1 MRNMFTRSAGL
12 ALCLLICGLTG
23 YSQSK
28 IIRVALYDD
37 ISGSG
42 AGPKNF
48 ELCLRDSTKFFTK
61 RIKAADIR
69 NGILHDFDVLIQP
82 GGSGSKQGKNL
93 EVSGR
98 DSIVHFVKRGGGYL
112 GVCAG
117 AYLATADY
125 EWSLDILNA
134 KVIDREH
141 WNRGN
146 GKVAVSFSNKGK
158 KFFGLKEKVD
168 TIGYFQGPLMAPA
181 GVDSLPK
188 FRSLAVFKTEI
199 VKNGAIPGIMIGT
212 TAIAQAEYGKG
223 RVVAVSPHP
232 EKVESQRYMI
242 AKIVTWLA
250 N

>member
-1 MRNMFTRSAGL
+1 MRNTFTPSAWL
-12 ALCLLICGLTG
+12 LLCLLIIGSTG

-37 ISGSG
+37 VSGTG
-42 AGPKNF
+42 AGPRNF
-48 ELCLRDSTKFFTK
+48 ELCLKDSTKFFTK

-69 NGILHDFDVLIQP
+69 NGILRDFDVIIQP
-82 GGSGSKQGKNL
+82 GGSGSKQAKNL
-93 EVSGR
+93 EESGR
-98 DSIVHFVKRGGGYL
+98 DSIKHFVRRGGGYL

-125 EWSLDILNA
+125 EWSLHILNA
-134 KVIDREH
+134 KVIDRAH

-146 GKVAVSFSNKGK
+146 GEVTVTFSNKGK
-158 KFFGLKEKVD
+158 KFFSLKEKDVK
-168 TIGYFQGPLMAPA
+168 IGYFQGPLMAPA

-188 FRSLAVFKTEI
+188 FRSMAVFKTEI

-212 TAIAQAEYGKG
+212 TAFAQAEYGKG
-223 RVVAVSPHP
+223 RVIAVSPHP
-232 EKVESQRYMI
+232 EKAEHQRSMI

-250 N
+250 G

>member
-1 MRNMFTRSAGL
+1 MRNLFARSIGL
-12 ALCLLICGLTG
+12 ALCLFICVFTG
-23 YSQSK
+23 YSQPK

-42 AGPKNF
+42 AGPRNM
-48 ELCLRDSTKFFTK
+48 EISLRDSTRFYTQ
-61 RIKAADIR
+61 RVKAIDIR
-69 NGILHDFDVLIQP
+69 AGILRDFDVLIQP
-82 GGSGSKQGKNL
+82 GGSGSKQAKNL
-93 EVSGR
+93 EAAGR
-98 DSIVHFVKRGGGYL
+98 DSIIQFVKKGGGYL

-125 EWSLDILNA
+125 EWSLHILNS
-134 KVIDREH
+134 KVIDRDH

-146 GKVAVSFSNKGK
+146 GKVAVTFSNKGK

-181 GVDSLPK
+181 GVDSLPE
-188 FRSLAVFKTEI
+188 FRPLAVFKSEI

-232 EKVESQRYMI
+232 EKVEAQRYMI